1 MNPLTHENM
10 REDDAIIEGGGTLS
24 TPDSTS
30 QPEAGEAP
38 NIQESSTRIKRRPR
52 GKIAHLCKADRDKV
66 NTMLRDGVAYGEV
79 IARLDDAGK
88 DITPRN
94 VSSWHTGPGYERWE
108 KDKEWLEDMRA
119 DQESGL
125 DVLPQVNAGKFNEA
139 ALQVAITQL
148 FRAVRHIGS
157 GQLKEKLG
165 GDPQGFARLV
175 NALARACRE
184 TNNLQK
190 YHDACA
196 KAAAAELKSLDP
208 KRKLTDNEHDLFA
221 KKVEELFH
229 VKLPRMGAVQ
239 SPSANGQN
247 PQNPPAPDQGP
258 KK

>member
-1 MNPLTHENM
+1 MWALAQRAWLP
-10 REDDAIIEGGGTLS
+10 TL
-24 TPDSTS
+24 
-30 QPEAGEAP
+30 
-38 NIQESSTRIKRRPR
+38 
-52 GKIAHLCKADRDKV
+52 
-66 NTMLRDGVAYGEV
+66 
-79 IARLDDAGK
+79 GK
-88 DITPRN
+88 DQ
-94 VSSWHTGPGYERWE
+94 
-108 KDKEWLEDMRA
+108 EWLEDMRA

-125 DVLPQVNAGKFNEA
+125 DVLPQVDVGKFNEA

-196 KAAAAELKSLDP
+196 KAAAAQLKQLDRTARSTTGKTNSSP
-208 KRKLTDNEHDLFA
+208 

-229 VKLPRMGAVQ
+229 VKLPRRGGEVQ
-239 SPSANGQN
+239 SPTSKWSKSGEPAVQW
-247 PQNPPAPDQGP
+247 PAPE
-258 KK
+258 

>member
-1 MNPLTHENM
+1 
-10 REDDAIIEGGGTLS
+10 
-24 TPDSTS
+24 
-30 QPEAGEAP
+30 
-38 NIQESSTRIKRRPR
+38 
-52 GKIAHLCKADRDKV
+52 
-66 NTMLRDGVAYGEV
+66 
-79 IARLDDAGK
+79 
-88 DITPRN
+88 
-94 VSSWHTGPGYERWE
+94 
-108 KDKEWLEDMRA
+108 MRA

-125 DVLPQVNAGKFNEA
+125 DVLPQVDAGRFNEA

-196 KAAAAELKSLDP
+196 KAAAAAQLKQLDP
-208 KRKLTDNEHDLFA
+208 NREISDRENELFA

-229 VKLPRMGAVQ
+229 VKLPRMAAGPRPVQ
-239 SPSANGQN
+239 SPMSNVQSQEGPQSNGE
-247 PQNPPAPDQGP
+247 AL

>member
-1 MNPLTHENM
+1 MIPLTDENM
-10 REDDAIIEGGGTLS
+10 PDDAIIDRGETSSSDDS
-24 TPDSTS
+24 TPQQDG
-30 QPEAGEAP
+30 GEGTNA
-38 NIQESSTRIKRRPR
+38 QESTTKIKRRPR
-52 GKIAHLCKADRDKV
+52 GKIAKLCKADRDKL
-66 NTMLRDGVAYGEV
+66 NTMLQDGVPYAEV
-79 IARLDDAGK
+79 IARLGEVGK
-88 DITPRN
+88 GITPRN
-94 VSSWHTGPGYERWE
+94 VSSWHTGPGYQRWE
-108 KDKEWLEDMRA
+108 RDQEWLEEMRA

-125 DVLPQVNAGKFNEA
+125 DVLPQVDAGKFNEA

-196 KAAAAELKSLDP
+196 KAAAAQLKQLDP
-208 KRKLTDNEHDLFA
+208 NREISDRENELFA

-229 VKLPRMGAVQ
+229 VKLPRPATGPGTVQ
-239 SPSANGQN
+239 TPMSNVQNAGLGFSP
-247 PQNPPAPDQGP
+247 
-258 KK
+258 